1 MGGLGGLAGA
11 VGGFLPLFDFQA
23 GQLDAQLNPFLA
35 EFPVAPVLGQFL
47 FDLEN
52 QVWMDVFGSAFHL
65 RRVTQLIVRALFEF
79 GIPVLAGEATWAHGP
94 QLSQLTLDGGNAFLN
109 PILISG
115 NCHI

>member
-23 GQLDAQLNPFLA
+23 GPFDAQLNPFLV
-35 EFPVAPVLGQFL
+35 EFPVASIRGQFQFNL
-47 FDLEN
+47 GH
-52 QVWMDVFGSAFHL
+52 QVRMDVFGPAFHL
-65 RRVTQLIVRALFEF
+65 RSITQLIVRALFEF
-79 GIPVLAGEATWAHGP
+79 GIPVLAGKATWAHGP